1 MALLGKIM
9 TNNALQ
15 ATCAPFEHCL
25 GVIRQASVEILLLLG
40 VHVAEG
46 KDPRWFL
53 EQLDQAR
60 LNLGGWGVVARRLQ
74 MNDAQLSQFTL
85 RLRHLQQNVPQYES
99 GQDVSENQL
108 ISALRFVAA
117 LEQLR
122 QHQPIL
128 NYQTD
133 IEHMQPD
140 AQMRAQRQLRAIE
153 LTLKA
158 LVARVWPDQHP
169 LNSFLKQHF
178 GGERLRRWLKLG
190 EGRDALDGM
199 LFSELALMVVDK
211 KLFVRHFTQIFSDT
225 SVLMLFV
232 EPRLTLRMFLDD
244 CRLARNCVISQQPLT
259 SVQVML
265 LNYQYQQITHCIQR
279 AFEERRTRINPA
291 SYLESD
297 EATVRQFWET
307 AKQKDEQAGGDK
319 KEIPDSIDPPD
330 KRAQRSAEEREQ
342 LISGMLWVAV
352 GVMVLTISLG
362 AFWLF
367 NSTEPA
373 ASSGQLVESTQEEPR
388 HDALSARETVTR
400 MGITWDAFNMR
411 AAIDRNDTRV
421 TSLFLQGGMDWKL
434 TWTEQAFSAGN
445 TGVLKLLLR
454 YSSQM
459 DEAKPCRQFM
469 STLSHAM
476 SNGLSLTSLH
486 KSYLQNFCSGPEV
499 VERQQYAMEQAQL
512 RARAEPNDENNKWQ
526 KIHTDLYEAIN

>member
-1 MALLGKIM
+1 M
-9 TNNALQ
+9 TNSALQ

-25 GVIRQASVEILLLLG
+25 GIIRQASVEILLLLG

-60 LNLGGWGVVARRLQ
+60 LNLGGWGAVARRLQ

-85 RLRHLQQNVPQYES
+85 RLRHLQQSVPQYES

-122 QHQPIL
+122 QQQPLL

-133 IEHMQPD
+133 IEIGGPD

-178 GGERLRRWLKLG
+178 GAERLRRWLKLG

-211 KLFVRHFTQIFSDT
+211 KLFVRHFTQIFNDT

-244 CRLARNCVISQQPLT
+244 CRLARNAVIAQQPLT
-259 SVQVML
+259 SVQLML
-265 LNYQYQQITHCIQR
+265 LNYQYQQITHSVQR

-291 SYLESD
+291 SYLDSD
-297 EATVRQFWET
+297 ESTVRHFWET
-307 AKQKDEQAGGDK
+307 ARQKDEQAGGDK
-319 KEIPDSIDPPD
+319 MEIADSIDPPE
-330 KRAQRSAEEREQ
+330 KRAQRTAEEREQ

-352 GVMVLTISLG
+352 GVMVLAISLG

-367 NSTEPA
+367 NAPA
-373 ASSGQLVESTQEEPR
+373 PQASSGQTVEIVQEEPR
-388 HDALSARETVTR
+388 RDAPSARESVTR
-400 MGITWDAFNMR
+400 MGITWDTFNMR

-434 TWTEQAFSAGN
+434 AWTEQAFSAGN
-445 TGVLKLLLR
+445 TAVLKLLLR
-454 YSSQM
+454 YPSQM
-459 DEAKPCRQFM
+459 DEAKPCQQFM
-469 STLSHAM
+469 NTLSHAM
-476 SNGLSLTSLH
+476 SNGASLTSLH
-486 KSYLQNFCSGPEV
+486 KSYLHSFCSTPEV
-499 VERQQYAMEQAQL
+499 VARQQYDVEQAQL
-512 RARAEPNDENNKWQ
+512 RVRADPNAENKKWQ
-526 KIHTDLYEAIN
+526 KIHTALYDAIN